1 MFFLGIISWKG
12 TSRFNG
18 FGCFSDGGGF
28 IFKWGGGRVAPLG
41 SIGFDGGGR
50 FRKTLLDGGRP
61 SKINKPENQKMKG
74 TFFRE

>member
-1 MFFLGIISWKG
+1 MEGYFTFQWVWVFFRWG
-12 TSRFNG
+12 
-18 FGCFSDGGGF
+18 DF
-28 IFKWGGGRVAPLG
+28 IFKWGGGGRVAPLG
-41 SIGFDGGGR
+41 SIGFYEGGR